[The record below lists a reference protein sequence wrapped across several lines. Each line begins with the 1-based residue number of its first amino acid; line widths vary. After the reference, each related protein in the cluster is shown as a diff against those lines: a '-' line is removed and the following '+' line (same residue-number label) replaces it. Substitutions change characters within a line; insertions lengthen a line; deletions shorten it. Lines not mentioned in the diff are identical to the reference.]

1 MFSPILS
8 LHSLY
13 SNGVSDDLFVFS
25 GVDSSLTDILDD
37 LLVFARADSSLTDI
51 LDDLLVFSRA
61 DSSLTDVCFSQMLL
75 LPSLN
80 CRHSMED

>member
-13 SNGVSDDLFVFS
+13 SNGNS